1 MFLTISSERLI
12 WNANEPQKLGAAYK
26 TVTKL
31 SSSSKWQWSVSYV
44 MSNTHIHRKITF
56 HAIADYLTELI
67 MDLLR
72 DLEQTKKLGNTEKKS
87 KTTISL
93 QWAEIFVFQ
102 VLPYLVYITTSRQTL
117 RVGSGVYL

>member
-1 MFLTISSERLI
+1 MSS
-12 WNANEPQKLGAAYK
+12 
-26 TVTKL
+26 
-31 SSSSKWQWSVSYV
+31 
-44 MSNTHIHRKITF
+44 THIHRKITF

-87 KTTISL
+87 KTTIGL

-102 VLPYLVYITTSRQTL
+102 VLLKYLVYITTSRQTL
-117 RVGSGVYL
+117 